1 MKYAKELR
9 AELDRLSPLD
19 NTQSSSSSFGFLSC
33 CFRKGKH
40 RQRPKLEVRASEVEM
55 YDEEDQK
62 VQAPPQLI
70 DIEVGGQPMT
80 VSMPI
85 PEDGALVT
93 NGMNRRISLSFNDR
107 LVRTPIHGGNVE
119 TTDLNSGILETTNA
133 FLELLQLDT
142 MSKHLQ
148 EMRDRRMFLERAKND
163 EDLPEEERQ
172 IAAWITDTYL
182 SRSPTSHYPQTIL
195 ENIIKNQREKIEQQ
209 DVNISE
215 HIEIERAK
223 SEDLA
228 NKEIAHII
236 RMTDSSLLKDH
247 SERTIDMLS
256 NTG

>member
-1 MKYAKELR
+1 
-9 AELDRLSPLD
+9 
-19 NTQSSSSSFGFLSC
+19 
-33 CFRKGKH
+33 
-40 RQRPKLEVRASEVEM
+40 
-55 YDEEDQK
+55 
-62 VQAPPQLI
+62 
-70 DIEVGGQPMT
+70 MT

-182 SRSPTSHYPQTIL
+182 SKSPTSHYPQTIL
-195 ENIIKNQREKIEQQ
+195 ENIIKNQREKIEQN

-215 HIEIERAK
+215 HIEIERTK

-228 NKEIAHII
+228 NKEIVAII
-236 RMTDSSLLKDH
+236 RLTDSSLLKDH

-256 NTG
+256 NAGDWNFPVFEFVRICGNSSLALLMLTICKSQSYLSALNVPALSLMMYMKAVDVNYKDNPYHNHIHAADVLLNLHYFMKS